1 MALYK
6 TITVNPN
13 TKVLIWKIEESYE
26 ELEKGLT
33 LTPKCLKRLESM
45 KSDIHQKGFL
55 SIRQLLKLA
64 GILHMIY
71 IMMRMENL
79 TLLMVKKFLLPIL
92 FSFLLLLLGKKMLEL
107 I

>member
-45 KSDIHQKGFL
+45 KSDIHQKGISEHP
-55 SIRQLLKLA
+55 SIIEI
-64 GILHMIY
+64 GGVYSI
-71 IMMRMENL
+71 
-79 TLLMVKKFLLPIL
+79 
-92 FSFLLLLLGKKMLEL
+92 
-107 I
+107 

>member
-45 KSDIHQKGFL
+45 KSDILRRDF
-55 SIRQLLKLA
+55 
-64 GILHMIY
+64 
-71 IMMRMENL
+71 
-79 TLLMVKKFLLPIL
+79 
-92 FSFLLLLLGKKMLEL
+92 
-107 I
+107 

>member
-33 LTPKCLKRLESM
+33 LTPKMSE
-45 KSDIHQKGFL
+45 
-55 SIRQLLKLA
+55 
-64 GILHMIY
+64 
-71 IMMRMENL
+71 
-79 TLLMVKKFLLPIL
+79 TT
-92 FSFLLLLLGKKMLEL
+92 
-107 I
+107 